1 MQQVTAAACAA
12 SSQVCTAWPVCDATH
27 ISGRCLSVQPVSQG
41 IECVCPAAH
50 VVCLQGRDGAA
61 ALFDRLKVGAVV
73 ALRGKPQQHP
83 QPASSSG
90 GMQGT
95 GQHQAV
101 LDVVVQEV
109 RVLHKN
115 R

>member
-1 MQQVTAAACAA
+1 MRSTAQAAACLCGT
-12 SSQVCTAWPVCDATH
+12 V
-27 ISGRCLSVQPVSQG
+27 IQG
-41 IECVCPAAH
+41 SECVGVPVAAH
-50 VVCLQGRDGAA
+50 VVHLQGRDGAA

-73 ALRGKPQQHP
+73 AVRGRPQQHP
-83 QPASSSG
+83 QPASPG
-90 GMQGT
+90 GMQGGT
-95 GQHQAV
+95 AGQHQAV